1 MLDEKQHAHDLIDQL
16 PSHQLSAVVGLLE
29 AILDPVARK
38 LADAPIDDEPETEE
52 ERLTVQRSKEWL
64 SQRGGEGIP
73 HEKIL
78 QDFGLTTEDFERM
91 AHGEK
96 R

>member
-1 MLDEKQHAHDLIDQL
+1 MLDEKQHAHELIDQL

-38 LADAPIDDEPETEE
+38 LADAPIDDEPETEK
-52 ERLTVQRSKEWL
+52 ERLAVERSKEWL
-64 SQRGGEGIP
+64 SQRGGAGIP

-78 QDFGLTTEDFERM
+78 QDFGLTTEDFQRM

>member
-1 MLDEKQHAHDLIDQL
+1 MLDEKQHAHELIDQL

-38 LADAPIDDEPETEE
+38 LADAPIDDEPETEK
-52 ERLTVQRSKEWL
+52 ERLAVERSKEWL

-78 QDFGLTTEDFERM
+78 QDFGLTTEDFQRM